1 MKCAS
6 TASKFQWPCEVA
18 KPGQAERAPVAQAKP
33 RLLKER
39 SLDGIEPHMTPAPA
53 SARILTPMTLA
64 NRRQNGVRAVV
75 GAVAQAPRRQGGQN
89 GFDGLAETLV
99 IGALERAA

>member
-1 MKCAS
+1 
-6 TASKFQWPCEVA
+6 
-18 KPGQAERAPVAQAKP
+18 
-33 RLLKER
+33 
-39 SLDGIEPHMTPAPA
+39 
-53 SARILTPMTLA
+53 MTLA

-99 IGALERAA
+99 ISALGGRPISCSRLVSGRRSLAMQGRARQIAESPTFQPGRLVETPVLGPLD